1 MVFSACSSRHSLAVI
16 LLLLATSGAWAG
28 ALNRPAAVG
37 TRDIGLGGDPDGL
50 KLQDNLAAR
59 TQLTDTWADATVELV
74 RPHFTYTTVCGE
86 KVSSATTVAPM
97 PYLQYG
103 QPLNDW
109 LAFGVGV
116 QTTFGLG
123 SKFNNNPQQ
132 LGYDTET
139 MIATVSTVPSLAAKV
154 TDHLSLGTGLILG
167 VAQFLYKAPFD
178 INRHPLPIYTDNTA
192 YGLGLGLGF
201 GATYDFDNGV
211 ICGLNWMSEVKAHLD
226 GRSTIWLG
234 PFGVRDDFDSA
245 FTFPARL
252 DAAVAWKVSDRLQL
266 TANWYFVNY
275 SETPNDMTLKFK
287 DLGINKTNTLNW
299 KDNYSVNFGA
309 SCKVTDRWT
318 IRGGGG
324 YMTQSIPDDKVNTL
338 TVDTPGLD
346 ITAGTSYKFTDSFT
360 LDGSITHG
368 WGKNDVD
375 MGFRGREKYT
385 AAITTF
391 AVAGNLNF

>member
-1 MVFSACSSRHSLAVI
+1 M
-16 LLLLATSGAWAG
+16 AWGG

-59 TQLTDTWADATVELV
+59 TQLTGTWTDATLEVV
-74 RPHFTYTTVCGE
+74 SPHFTYTTTYG
-86 KVSSATTVAPM
+86 KKISSATAIALM

-109 LAFGVGV
+109 LAFGMGV
-116 QTTFGLG
+116 QTTYGLG

-154 TDHLSLGTGLILG
+154 TDHLSLGSGLILG
-167 VAQFLYKAPFD
+167 MAQFLYKAPFD
-178 INRHPLPIYTDNTA
+178 IDRHPLPIYTDNTA
-192 YGLGLGLGF
+192 YGFGLGIGF
-201 GATYDFDNGV
+201 GATYEFDSGV
-211 ICGLNWMSEVKAHLD
+211 TAGLNWMSSVKAHLD

-234 PFGVRDDFDSA
+234 PFGIRDDFDSA
-245 FTFPARL
+245 FTFPSRL
-252 DAAVAWKVSDRLQL
+252 DAAVAWKLTDRLLL
-266 TANWYFVNY
+266 TGNCYFVNY

-287 DLGINKTNTLNW
+287 KLGINKTNSLDW
-299 KDNYSVNFGA
+299 KDDITVNIGA
-309 SCKVTDRWT
+309 SYKVTDRWT
-318 IRGGGG
+318 IRGGTG
-324 YMTQSIPDDKVNTL
+324 YMTQAIPDDKVNTL
-338 TVDTPGLD
+338 TMDTPGVD
-346 ITAGTSYKFTDSFT
+346 VTAGTSYKFTDTFT
-360 LDGSITHG
+360 LDASVTHG

-375 MGFRGREKYT
+375 KGILGEEKYT

-391 AVAGNLNF
+391 AVAGNFNF

>member
-1 MVFSACSSRHSLAVI
+1 M
-16 LLLLATSGAWAG
+16 AWGG
-28 ALNRPAAVG
+28 ALNRPAAIG

-50 KLQDNLAAR
+50 KLQDNLAAK
-59 TQLTDTWADATVELV
+59 TQLTGVWANAGMEIV
-74 RPHFTYTTVCGE
+74 RPHFTYTTTYG
-86 KVSSATTVAPM
+86 KKISSATTFSPL

-103 QPLNDW
+103 QPINDW
-109 LAFGVGV
+109 LAFGMAV
-116 QTTFGLG
+116 QTTYGLG

-154 TDHLSLGTGLILG
+154 TDHLSLGAGMILG
-167 VAQFLYKAPFD
+167 VAQFIYKAPFD
-178 INRHPLPIYTDNTA
+178 IKTRPLPIFTDNTA
-192 YGLGLGLGF
+192 YGLGLGYGL

-211 ICGLNWMSEVKAHLD
+211 ILGVNYMSAVKAHLD

-234 PFGVRDDFDSA
+234 PFGVRDDFDSS
-245 FTFPARL
+245 FVFPARL
-252 DAAVAWKVSDRLQL
+252 DAAVAWKATDRLLL

-299 KDNYSVNFGA
+299 KDNYAVNMGA
-309 SCKVTDRWT
+309 SFKVTDRWT

-324 YMTQSIPDDKVNTL
+324 YMTQSIPEARVNTL
-338 TVDTPGLD
+338 TMDTPGWD
-346 ITAGTSYKFTDSFT
+346 VTAGTSYKFTEKFT
-360 LDGSITHG
+360 LDASITHG

-375 MGFRGREKYT
+375 KGIWGEEKYT
-385 AAITTF
+385 ASINTF
-391 AVAGNLNF
+391 ALAGNFTF

>member
-1 MVFSACSSRHSLAVI
+1 MVAA
-16 LLLLATSGAWAG
+16 ATLVSGTAGAG

-59 TQLTDTWADATVELV
+59 TQLTDTWIDATVEVV
-74 RPHFTYTTVCGE
+74 RPHFTYTTPYG
-86 KVSSATTVAPM
+86 KKINSATTAAPM

-109 LAFGVGV
+109 LSFGVGV

-132 LGYDTET
+132 LGFDTET
-139 MIATVSTVPSLAAKV
+139 MIATVSTVPSLSARV
-154 TDHLSLGTGLILG
+154 NDHLSLGTGLILG
-167 VAQFLYKAPFD
+167 LAQFLYKAPFD

-192 YGLGLGLGF
+192 YGLGLGVGF
-201 GATYDFDNGV
+201 GATYDFDNDV
-211 ICGLNWMSEVKAHLD
+211 MVGLNWMSPVEAHLD
-226 GRSTIWLG
+226 GRSTISLG
-234 PFGVRDDFDSA
+234 PLEVRDDFDSS
-245 FTFPARL
+245 FTFPSRL
-252 DAAVAWKVSDRLQL
+252 DAAVAWKPTDRLLL

-275 SETPNDMTLKFK
+275 SKTPNDMTLKFQ
-287 DLGINKTNTLNW
+287 DLGISKTNTLNW
-299 KDNYSVNFGA
+299 RDNFSINLGA
-309 SCKVTDRWT
+309 SYKVTDRWT

-324 YMTQSIPDDKVNTL
+324 YMTKSIPDDKVNTL
-338 TVDTPGLD
+338 TVDTPGWD
-346 ITAGTSYKFTDSFT
+346 VTAGTSYKFTETFT
-360 LDGSITHG
+360 LDGSVTHG

-375 MGFRGREKYT
+375 VRWGQEKYT

-391 AVAGNLNF
+391 AVAGNFNF

>member
-1 MVFSACSSRHSLAVI
+1 MPCTTPSVRHIVLAVT
-16 LLLLATSGAWAG
+16 LLAVSSMAWGG

-59 TQLTDTWADATVELV
+59 TQLTDTWIDATVEVV
-74 RPHFTYTTVCGE
+74 RPHFSYTTTSG
-86 KVSSATTVAPM
+86 KKINSATTASLL

-116 QTTFGLG
+116 QTTYGLG

-139 MIATVSTVPSLAAKV
+139 MIATMSAVPSLAAKL

-192 YGLGLGLGF
+192 YGLGLGVGL

-211 ICGLNWMSEVKAHLD
+211 ILGMNYMSAVKAHLD

-252 DAAVAWKVSDRLQL
+252 DAAVAWKATDRLL
-266 TANWYFVNY
+266 LAANWYFVNY
-275 SETPNDMTLKFK
+275 SETPNSMTLKFK
-287 DLGINKTNTLNW
+287 HLGISKTNEMNW
-299 KDNYSVNFGA
+299 RDNFSVNMGA
-309 SCKVTDRWT
+309 SFKVTDRWT

-324 YMTQSIPDDKVNTL
+324 YMTQSIPEDKVNTL
-338 TVDTPGLD
+338 TMDTPGWDVTLG
-346 ITAGTSYKFTDSFT
+346 ASHKFTDMFT
-360 LDGSITHG
+360 LDASVTYG

-375 MGFRGREKYT
+375 KGIWGEEKYT

-391 AVAGNLNF
+391 AVAGNFNF